1 MSHRKILVTG
11 SSSGIGRACAE
22 LFTKRGDDVLGVD
35 QIALEGAGFPSIV
48 GDLTLDTTL
57 DEVVKALSSGTGLDV
72 LVNCAAIVNEDDPWD
87 LTVHDWLRI
96 YEVNVVSV
104 YRLTTRVLPYLKSAQ
119 NASII
124 NIGSIAG
131 QRSGKFSSPCYA
143 ASKAAL
149 IGLRRSLARLLAS
162 DGIRVNCVNPGIT
175 STPMIEHW
183 DAETRRDAVESVPLG
198 RLGSADDIAAAVEF
212 LASQSASYISGAQ
225 IDVNGGLH
233 MS

>member
-1 MSHRKILVTG
+1 MSQRKILITG

-22 LFTKRGDDVLGVD
+22 LFTKMGDDVLGVD
-35 QIALEGAGFPSIV
+35 QIVLEGAAFPSII
-48 GDLTLDTTL
+48 GDLTLDETL
-57 DEVVKALSSGTGLDV
+57 DEVVNALSLSHGLDV
-72 LVNCAAIVNEDDPWD
+72 LINCAAIVNEDDPWE
-87 LTVHDWLRI
+87 LTLQDWLRI

-104 YRLTTRVLPYLKSAQ
+104 YRLTTRVLPYLKTAP

-149 IGLRRSLARLLAS
+149 IGLSRSLARLLAS

-183 DAETRRDAVESVPLG
+183 DSGRRRDAEESIPLG
-198 RLGSADDIAAAVEF
+198 RLGCAEDIAAAVEF
-212 LASQSASYISGAQ
+212 LVSQSASYITGAQ
-225 IDVNGGLH
+225 IDINGGLH
-233 MS
+233 MI